1 MTAPQIR
8 ATLDAWLWELS
19 RDRTQTPPP
28 AQLAQLR
35 QHWAELK
42 TSTHP
47 KYRVLID
54 ARLAI
59 VDGYIAANTIRQ
71 AREKLTNQT

>member
-35 QHWAELK
+35 QAWESL
-42 TSTHP
+42 SP
-47 KYRVLID
+47 QLPEYYRPVID
-54 ARLAI
+54 DRLAL
-59 VDGYIAANTIRQ
+59 VDSYISRA
-71 AREKLTNQT
+71 

>member
-28 AQLAQLR
+28 DQLAQLKAD
-35 QHWAELK
+35 WAELRAW
-42 TSTHP
+42 THP
-47 KYRVLID
+47 KYNVLID
-54 ARLAI
+54 ARLAM

-71 AREKLTNQT
+71 ARERLA

>member
-8 ATLDAWLWELS
+8 ATLDDWLWELS

-35 QHWAELK
+35 QAWEVL
-42 TSTHP
+42 SP
-47 KYRVLID
+47 KLPEYYRPVID
-54 ARLAI
+54 DRIALVDSYLARA
-59 VDGYIAANTIRQ
+59 
-71 AREKLTNQT
+71 

>member
-8 ATLDAWLWELS
+8 ATLDAWLWLLS

-35 QHWAELK
+35 QAWAEL
-42 TSTHP
+42 SP
-47 KYRVLID
+47 QLPEYYRPVID
-54 ARLAI
+54 DRLAL
-59 VDGYIAANTIRQ
+59 VDSYASRA
-71 AREKLTNQT
+71 